1 MSRCLHRS
9 LQVRTERDRC
19 SWVECSVCK
28 KQGPKKHSY
37 VLAVLAWAFHVLNQ
51 HPRTKA

>member
-1 MSRCLHRS
+1 MKRCLHRA
-9 LQVRTERDRC
+9 LRVRTERDRC
-19 SWVECSVCK
+19 SWVECTVCK

-51 HPRTKA
+51 HPRPR